1 MQRWMQVSK
10 AHVPQSSMSLC
21 LSVWVS
27 PGELPE
33 PQPLHLHHSTGC
45 LLGHPW
51 VLLCACRLGP
61 GSEPCFPALMG
72 SFEPLGLHM
81 CLELSLMEQYWFS
94 FLYLRQY
101 KLLLLADSPSISNVE
116 TLVHDPATLITVLRS
131 SSVTY

>member
-1 MQRWMQVSK
+1 
-10 AHVPQSSMSLC
+10 
-21 LSVWVS
+21 
-27 PGELPE
+27 
-33 PQPLHLHHSTGC
+33 
-45 LLGHPW
+45 
-51 VLLCACRLGP
+51 
-61 GSEPCFPALMG
+61 MG

-101 KLLLLADSPSISNVE
+101 ELLLLADSPSISNVE